1 MYEYLKLD
9 QSTVTKYEELIYP
22 IFRPHLRK
30 VTPDTCTIAI
40 GVELKSEPI
49 GLIFAEYSTSKTTP
63 PKTYGQILSFFVV
76 PEYRNQGIG
85 TKLLQKMEMEL
96 KSRGCEEISLKYL
109 DNPHQTFLEKILK
122 QQDWL
127 APKANALI
135 CYGSKNKIKDAPI
148 LKNVDR
154 LSAKLPEDYTIFPWH
169 TLTESEIKSIKNQLE
184 TDDYA
189 KRFTPFA
196 EEKRIENLNSLGLR
210 YKDKVVGW
218 MINHRIAPDTIRYT
232 QMYVNPDYQPLSR
245 SILFLAKAIDIQ
257 FKTTPEVPKA
267 TFRVKTDN
275 TPMVNFVHR
284 RLAPHLEDIRY
295 AWRVSKTLS
304 PNHS

>member
-9 QSTVTKYEELIYP
+9 QSTVTKYEELTYP
-22 IFRPHLRK
+22 VFRPHLRK
-30 VTPDTCTIAI
+30 ITPDTSTIAI
-40 GVELKSEPI
+40 GVELESEAV
-49 GLIFAEYSTSKTTP
+49 GLILAQYGTAKTTP

-85 TKLLQKMEMEL
+85 TTLLDKMETEL

-109 DNPHQTFLEKILK
+109 DNPHQIALEKILK

-127 APKANALI
+127 APEANAFI
-135 CYGSKNKIKDAPI
+135 CYGTTTKIKEARI
-148 LKNVDR
+148 IKHVDR

-169 TLTESEIKSIKNQLE
+169 TLTEAEIQSITNQLE
-184 TDDYA
+184 TDSYA
-189 KRFTPFA
+189 RRFSPFT

-218 MINHRIAPDTIRYT
+218 MINHRTAPDTIRYT
-232 QMYVNPDYQPLSR
+232 QMYVNPDSQPLSR

-257 FKTTPEVPKA
+257 CKTTPEVPNA
-267 TFRVKTDN
+267 TFRVETDN

-295 AWRVSKTLS
+295 AWRVSKTL
-304 PNHS
+304 